1 MSGQPKKKKSSPVMR
16 VVAGLLLV
24 IAAAVGGVWVYGSS
38 QPEMHTSK
46 GSETIAAK
54 VADVFELQADV
65 PSQTQWRSDLK
76 EVRNWNPGK
85 DGKASWTELWKDGR
99 NEFKL
104 EVLEYEKNKHIK
116 VKIEDENKM
125 FYGTWTYDFEEVEGG
140 TRVTITENGGIPNPF
155 FRGMYTLMN
164 ASDKTLKAHL
174 ADLKAQAEKKAAK

>member
-1 MSGQPKKKKSSPVMR
+1 MADDKKKKKGSPVMR
-16 VVAGLLLV
+16 VIAGLLLV

-38 QPEMHTSK
+38 QPEMHTSR

-54 VADVFELQADV
+54 LSDVFALQADV

-76 EVRNWNPGK
+76 EVKNWEPGK

-104 EVLEYEKNKHIK
+104 EVLEFEKNKHLK
-116 VKIEDENKM
+116 LKIDDENKM
-125 FYGTWTYDFEEVEGG
+125 FYGTWTYEFEEVEGG
-140 TRVTITENGGIPNPF
+140 TKVTITENGGIPNPF
-155 FRGMYTLMN
+155 FRGMYNLMN

-174 ADLKAQAEKKAAK
+174 ADLKAEAEKKAAK